1 MTMKVTWEA
10 EKVNFICEKSTK
22 ITINWQSQSHFRIKQ
37 GMFDKFGQLY
47 LLELKKKV
55 ISLIGNL
62 FRLL

>member
-10 EKVNFICEKSTK
+10 EKVNFICKK
-22 ITINWQSQSHFRIKQ
+22 INKNSNKLTILSHFRIKH
-37 GMFDKFGQLY
+37 GMFDKFWQSY
-47 LLELKKKV
+47 PLELKKKV